1 MYAIMDFIFKNI
13 ILIIVI
19 ILLILIYKQYKD
31 LKKDSIQITDI
42 FDKVLNNYLISKI
55 KEAEQTTASI
65 KEKYKD
71 NDEVKT
77 EIDRLLITID
87 KGANGRI
94 NDKVECSNAI
104 NKYKPNKNIDLEKYP
119 ELADLTKLGTFTE
132 EDMGSLN
139 NGIAIARRDYNALAF
154 KYNEKSS
161 AFPIQYLT
169 KVLGLSPYYVIFDA
183 PKSQAYAEKF
193 EVFEEEEPVIDTIS
207 SLNQSTTNNDD
218 LFINSLNMMNRVE
231 PSTPEPEESASN
243 DNENNINENED
254 NQKSDV
260 NETSES

>member
-13 ILIIVI
+13 ILIIMIV
-19 ILLILIYKQYKD
+19 LLILIYKQYKD

-42 FDKVLNNYLISKI
+42 FEKVLNNYLISKI

-71 NDEVKT
+71 SDEVKT

-87 KGANGRI
+87 KGVNGRI

-119 ELADLTKLGTFTE
+119 ELEELTRLGTFTE

-169 KVLGLSPYYVIFDA
+169 KMLGLSPYYVIFDA
-183 PKSQAYAEKF
+183 PKSQSYAEKF
-193 EVFEEEEPVIDTIS
+193 EVFEEEEPVIDTIN
-207 SLNQSTTNNDD
+207 SLNQSTNNNDD
-218 LFINSLNMMNRVE
+218 LFINSLSMMNRVE
-231 PSTPEPEESASN
+231 TPTVSEEEAP
-243 DNENNINENED
+243 
-254 NQKSDV
+254 KSDDNNSEQVEEQQNNV